1 MDWTGI
7 VIAFLG
13 IAGTLITSLAGSRKT
28 TALILYRLDEIE
40 KKQDK
45 HNAVIERVYHLEE
58 RVKVLEVKEN
68 E

>member
-1 MDWTGI
+1 MDWTSI
-7 VIAFLG
+7 LIAFMGILG
-13 IAGTLITSLAGSRKT
+13 TVIGAVLSSRKT

-45 HNAVIERVYHLEE
+45 HNGVIERVYHLEE

-68 E
+68 D